1 MRSRRSGHGSRCSR
15 AVCSSRRRSGRGG
28 LRHARKCRKGGISG
42 SRRSGAA
49 CGSRRGLAGLRHAG
63 KCGQSSVL
71 RRRGRGSRL
80 SSGRGLLGHARK
92 GGQGDITRGR
102 SSSCGRGSGRLPGL
116 GAKRGA
122 CGRGRLRRRGRS
134 HGTTGSSTG
143 ALDTDGDRVPHDL
156 LGRLLDGVHRV
167 GRLQLLADKVTAGID
182 DDEGTIGVEMARD
195 LVEQGNDRPEDGT
208 CLLADL
214 PPVGI
219 GRLRGNR
226 CRSSRLLGSSRGSRS
241 GTLLRHAGKRG
252 QLRGTGLSR
261 GARGLRNRALCHR
274 CGSRRCLS
282 NLSSLGSGLPS
293 RR

>member
-1 MRSRRSGHGSRCSR
+1 M
-15 AVCSSRRRSGRGG
+15 
-28 LRHARKCRKGGISG
+28 
-42 SRRSGAA
+42 
-49 CGSRRGLAGLRHAG
+49 
-63 KCGQSSVL
+63 
-71 RRRGRGSRL
+71 
-80 SSGRGLLGHARK
+80 
-92 GGQGDITRGR
+92 
-102 SSSCGRGSGRLPGL
+102 
-116 GAKRGA
+116 
-122 CGRGRLRRRGRS
+122 
-134 HGTTGSSTG
+134 
-143 ALDTDGDRVPHDL
+143 PHDL

-167 GRLQLLADKVTAGID
+167 RRLQLLADEIAARVDNNA
-182 DDEGTIGVEMARD
+182 GTIGVEVTRD

-241 GTLLRHAGKRG
+241 GALLRHAGKRG
-252 QLRGTGLSR
+252 QLRGSGLSR
-261 GARGLRNRALCHR
+261 GARDLRNRVLRHG